1 MDFPVFAVHAELGA
15 RLHTRT
21 HGSPWPSWGPRA
33 MTKGG
38 TVSNLCGTPRPR
50 GGRKTHEHGMVCSC
64 TPAMDEPQR
73 QAWAP
78 HVARGETAPHHSPP
92 VQRSSIADGLRH
104 PARIFYTACQDQSV
118 TRCQPRGSRNVPR
131 AETQRLA
138 AGTPWMAAVF
148 ERMRCPSRAT
158 VRLVAWAWLDEA
170 PESRLRLQLTGQEAP
185 ASLPAR
191 GLGFGRG
198 HLVACGRPD
207 PAHEAARAAVEATMR
222 SRVAALAATAQSP
235 SPTTPPVFHGYGVFP
250 EHRWTAEAQAWHR
263 GESAVCRGMWR
274 GASRRGRTR

>member
-1 MDFPVFAVHAELGA
+1 MDFPVFAEHAELGA
-15 RLHTRT
+15 RVPTRT
-21 HGSPWPSWGPRA
+21 HGSPRPSWGPRA
-33 MTKGG
+33 MAPGA

-50 GGRKTHEHGMVCSC
+50 GGGKAHAHGMVGSYP
-64 TPAMDEPQR
+64 PARDEPQR

-78 HVARGETAPHHSPP
+78 HVASGETAPHHAPP
-92 VQRSSIADGLRH
+92 VQRSSNADGLRH
-104 PARIFYTACQDQSV
+104 PARIFYTARQDQSV
-118 TRCQPRGSRNVPR
+118 TRCQPRGSRTVPR
-131 AETQRLA
+131 TETQRPA
-138 AGTPWMAAVF
+138 ALP
-148 ERMRCPSRAT
+148 
-158 VRLVAWAWLDEA
+158 
-170 PESRLRLQLTGQEAP
+170 LQLTGQEAP

-198 HLVACGRPD
+198 HLVACGLPD
-207 PAHEAARAAVEATMR
+207 PAHAAARAAVEVTMR
-222 SRVAALAATAQSP
+222 RRVAALAATAPSP